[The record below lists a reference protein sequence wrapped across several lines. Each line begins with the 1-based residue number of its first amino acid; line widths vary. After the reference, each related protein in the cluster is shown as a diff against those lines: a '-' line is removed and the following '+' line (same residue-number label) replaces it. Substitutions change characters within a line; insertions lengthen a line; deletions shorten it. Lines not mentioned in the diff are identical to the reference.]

1 MGNWVGIMFPC
12 ATTPKKN
19 NEKEETETKVRN
31 GMEWN
36 KKQQRQANRTMNQDN
51 RGRKR
56 RQLQSYVRKR
66 HQSDAK
72 SLRKKPVQ
80 TILTKSH

>member
-51 RGRKR
+51 RGGKKKTASKL
-56 RQLQSYVRKR
+56 RQKKASIRMQKAC
-66 HQSDAK
+66 AK
-72 SLRKKPVQ
+72 SLCKPF
-80 TILTKSH
+80 